1 MSAEPSLS
9 AVTLPPGA
17 AAKMAGSAL
26 LHTASFVTFA
36 VAPLLIVAIAVNCAV
51 SPTTIRLFGGPTI
64 LSEIAA
70 PAGAA
75 VAADPEEGAEGEEEP
90 HASAIPVSRAAAVSA
105 TGWRMRLSMCRAE
118 VQSACH

>member
-70 PAGAA
+70 PPGAA
-75 VAADPEEGAEGEEEP
+75 VAAADPEEGAEGEEDP
-90 HASAIPVSRAAAVSA
+90 HASATQAIRAAAVSA
-105 TGWRMRLSMCRAE
+105 KT
-118 VQSACH
+118 